1 MATKLSDIS
10 TADMRATMV
19 DTQLRTND
27 VIDPAIVGAM
37 GAIPR
42 EQFVPAALASLA
54 YIDRPVTLGH
64 GRALNAPLV
73 TGRLLVAAAI
83 RPGQRVL
90 LIGGATGYCAALLA
104 KLGADV
110 HAVEEQADLLA
121 TARALTADSDIHW
134 TEGPLNAGA
143 PDQAPFDCILIDGA
157 IEKLSTALI
166 DQLRE
171 GGRLVAAKREGAVTR
186 LVQGIK
192 TGGSLALRSFADMDA
207 VVLPGF
213 NRATGFQF

>member
-1 MATKLSDIS
+1 MATKLSDMS
-10 TADMRATMV
+10 TADMRATMI
-19 DTQLRTND
+19 DTQLRTSD
-27 VIDPAIVGAM
+27 VTDPAVVGAM

-42 EQFVPAALASLA
+42 EQFVPGALASVA
-54 YIDRPVTLGH
+54 YTDRPVTLGH

-104 KLGADV
+104 AMGAEV
-110 HAVEEQADLLA
+110 HAVEEQAELLA
-121 TARALTADSDIHW
+121 TARILTAQKAVQW

-157 IEKLSTALI
+157 IEALP
-166 DQLRE
+166 DALVAQLCE
-171 GGRLVAAKREGAVTR
+171 GGRLVAAQREGAVTR
-186 LVQGIK
+186 LVQGVK
-192 TGGSLALRSFADMDA
+192 AGGLLALRPFADMDA
-207 VVLPGF
+207 VALPGF
-213 NRATGFQF
+213 ERVTGFQF

>member
-10 TADMRATMV
+10 TADMRATMI
-19 DTQLRTND
+19 DTQLRTNN
-27 VIDPAIVGAM
+27 VTDPAIVGAM

-42 EQFVPAALASLA
+42 EQFVPAALANLA
-54 YIDRPVTLGH
+54 YTDRAVTLGH

-73 TGRLLVAAAI
+73 TGRLLVAAEI

-104 KLGADV
+104 TLGAKV
-110 HAVEEQADLLA
+110 YAVEEQTELLA
-121 TARALTADSDIHW
+121 IARALTANSEVEWVD
-134 TEGPLNAGA
+134 GPLNAGA
-143 PDQAPFDCILIDGA
+143 ADQAPFDCILIDGA
-157 IEKLSTALI
+157 IETLPPALVE
-166 DQLRE
+166 QLRE

-192 TGGSLALRSFADMDA
+192 AGGFVALRSFADMDA
-207 VVLPGF
+207 VALPGF
-213 NRATGFQF
+213 ERATGFQF